1 MPSKLAVRRTSRM
14 APQVLK
20 GGVRGETMGGRG
32 NDGAKEAET
41 TAQDGTLSGGFFF
54 YNFVFFEGQIF
65 F

>member
-1 MPSKLAVRRTSRM
+1 M

-20 GGVRGETMGGRG
+20 GEVRGETMGGRG